1 MSSENL
7 NINPVNPLEEKSDD
21 IKFTTDLL
29 GIKRPSTI
37 IPTDVEYFVKKQK
50 GELESK
56 FTGLEAIKKSF
67 QIDNLGVSLFNKFT
81 KSDGYQID
89 LDFEPTRE
97 MVESISKYP
106 EYIRDAFYDA
116 KSEEHFFDIEK
127 QVKERL
133 EIEEEIAKLGWRGF
147 GARAI
152 AAVAD
157 PVAVGLSIA
166 TLPFGG
172 YGAYA
177 TLPTKIDRLKRAIK
191 FGAIVGG
198 ENAAIET
205 GLVALDPYKNPNDIA
220 YALLGGF
227 TLGSPAG
234 WIGRV
239 DASVNKVPKDIVDS
253 YKKLDTAANNRR
265 QQIDLEDTI
274 KFANETGSELNPDY
288 IKNKSLKLTKE
299 TNTMNFKVIND
310 PSNSPDKG
318 TFWEEIFKGFIARFD
333 LAGQLNRS
341 EVSLVKRFRE
351 VAVPDGVVG
360 NPKGDTAIE
369 WKQRTTYKIMS
380 PFMYYRDVALRS
392 FKNANKD
399 LSFKNTFDLEER
411 FEAIMTDLVEFPNK
425 LKFSNQVTD
434 EMKQFARLAKKVYD
448 DTLDIV
454 GQTGREGWQDVAKFR
469 QNNYVPH
476 VHKPAKVIEAISRY
490 GEKQVREVY
499 ANALRDMKADLG
511 KKTFDKMIKKIV
523 KKISSPRTLGQEADI
538 SRIFQGSNTDVIREF
553 LEELELTKE
562 QIEQILAK
570 VQKGSGN
577 TLDRNANRRLPFDLN
592 ARLDL
597 KNIKTGELESLSL
610 KDLTDRNLTRI
621 TRMYNSQV
629 IGNAAMA
636 RFFNFKN
643 NKEYRKFLKK
653 VESEGV
659 TYKNIDRDIENIEVI
674 AASLTGRQSPL
685 EKGGDPNSFMRR
697 TARLVQDYNFLR
709 LFGQVGF
716 AQGAELY
723 QGISEVG
730 LKTFLKSN
738 PAFKDVIS
746 RLKAGDI
753 KFDDP
758 LLEELRVE
766 GLPMGIDKFM
776 HAPTGRFD
784 NELDIPLSG
793 TGGRLDN
800 TELLAGK
807 GKRFVADVSFLNPLT
822 LYTQIAVGRGMS
834 FKISDIVNDYIKRTG
849 TTKIYSKLSKGD
861 QVRFKTLGWNETEF
875 DGIAVQI
882 KKHSVYENGKF
893 QSLGLEDWTPQARS
907 DFNVGMQRFIDRVV
921 QRNDVGALNRFFTTD
936 YTRILTQFRT
946 FTLGSY
952 TKQLMNRL
960 YVLAETRGKDFH
972 TYSTFMASMVGAAQ
986 FYAVQTY
993 INSFGRDDRE
1003 EYLEKRLSVE
1013 NLARVGFMRS
1023 SWSSLIPGAVDTA
1036 MMPFTENQ
1044 LFGYGRNTELTSNF
1058 LSGIPSINLLNTVL
1072 DTTQTATK
1080 LVFNEDYQ
1088 ASKRDVQKFLSLI
1101 ILQNALIVKN
1111 INNMIVDE
1119 LGE

>member
-1 MSSENL
+1 MSRENL

-29 GIKRPSTI
+29 GIKRPSTV
-37 IPTDVEYFVKKQK
+37 IPTDVEYFVKKQR

-67 QIDNLGVSLFNKFT
+67 QIDNLGVSLYNKFT

-89 LDFEPTRE
+89 LDFEPTKE

-116 KSEEHFFDIEK
+116 KSAEHFFDIEK

-157 PVAVGLSIA
+157 PVAIGLSIA

-177 TLPTKIDRLKRAIK
+177 TLPTKFDRLKRAIK

-198 ENAAIET
+198 ENAAIEA

-253 YKKLDTAANNRR
+253 YKKLDIAANNRR
-265 QQIDLEDTI
+265 QQIDLEDTQ

-299 TNTMNFKVIND
+299 TNVMNFKVIND
-310 PSNSPDKG
+310 PSNTPTKG
-318 TFWEEIFKGFIARFD
+318 TYWEEIFKGFIARFD
-333 LAGQLNRS
+333 IAGQLNRS
-341 EVSLVKRFRE
+341 ELPEVRRFRE

-380 PFMYYRDVALRS
+380 PYMYYRDVALRS

-411 FEAIMTDLVEFPNK
+411 FEAIMSDLVEFPDT
-425 LKFSNQVTD
+425 LKFSNQITQ
-434 EMKQFARLAKKVYD
+434 EMKNLAILAKKVFD

-469 QNNYVPH
+469 KANYIPH
-476 VHKPAKVIEAISRY
+476 VHKPSKLIEAQVRF
-490 GEKQVREVY
+490 GKKQVEEVY
-499 ANALRDMKADLG
+499 ANALRDMKGDLG
-511 KKTFDKMIKKIV
+511 EKIFNKMITKIV
-523 KKISSPRTLGQEADI
+523 DKISSPRTLGQEADI
-538 SRIFQGSNTDVIREF
+538 SRVFQGSNVDVIREF
-553 LEELELTKE
+553 LEELELTQE

-597 KNIKTGELESLSL
+597 KNIKTGEFESLSV
-610 KDLTDRNLTRI
+610 KDLTDRNLTRL

-643 NKEYRKFLKK
+643 NKEYRDFLKK
-653 VESEGV
+653 IGKNENV
-659 TYKNIDRDIENIEVI
+659 KNIKRDIENIEVI
-674 AASLTGRQSPL
+674 GASLTGRQSPL
-685 EKGGDPNSFMRR
+685 EKGGDPTGFGRR
-697 TARLVQDYNFLR
+697 AARLVQDYNFLR

-730 LKTFLKSN
+730 LKTFIQAN
-738 PAFKDVIS
+738 PAFKEILS
-746 RLKAGDI
+746 RLKAGDV

-758 LLEELRVE
+758 LLEELRVQ

-800 TELLAGK
+800 LELLSGK
-807 GKRFVADVSFLNPLT
+807 AKRFVADISFLNPMT

-834 FKISDIVNDYIKRTG
+834 LKISNIVNDYIKRTG

-875 DGIAVQI
+875 DGIAAQI

-893 QSLGLEDWTPQARS
+893 QSLGLDDWTPNARAN
-907 DFNVGMQRFIDRVV
+907 FNVGMQRFIDRVV
-921 QRNDVGALNRFFTTD
+921 QRNDVGTMNSWFTTD
-936 YTRILTQFRT
+936 YMRIFTQFRT

-972 TYSTFMASMVGAAQ
+972 TYSAFMASMVGAAQ

-1003 EYLEKRLSVE
+1003 EYLQRRLSIE
-1013 NLARVGFMRS
+1013 NLAKIGFMRS
-1023 SWSSLIPGAVDTA
+1023 SWSSLIPGAIDTA
-1036 MMPFTENQ
+1036 LYPFSERQ
-1044 LFGYGRNTELTSNF
+1044 IFGYGRNTELASQF
-1058 LSGIPSINLLNTVL
+1058 FSGIPSINLVNTAF

-1080 LVFNEDYQ
+1080 ILFDSDYQ

-1101 ILQNALIVKN
+1101 ALQNALIIKN